1 MKEEL
6 RKLKAANKKMMEML
20 GLDQSE
26 NNESIKTSVKET
38 ESSLSKKKKIEEEE
52 TLDSLL
58 EGLKKKRKIIKK

>member
-26 NNESIKTSVKET
+26 NNESVKTSVKET
-38 ESSLSKKKKIEEEE
+38 ESSLSKKQKIEEEE

-58 EGLKKKRKIIKK
+58 EGLKKKRKKIKK